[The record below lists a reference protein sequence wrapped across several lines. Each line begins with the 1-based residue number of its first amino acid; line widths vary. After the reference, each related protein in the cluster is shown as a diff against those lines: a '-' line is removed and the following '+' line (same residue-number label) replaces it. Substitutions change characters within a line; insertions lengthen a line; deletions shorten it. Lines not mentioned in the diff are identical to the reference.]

1 MEIQAP
7 GVRLSF
13 ERGPGALVVRILELE
28 LDAEGV
34 HNLARVIWELMERQ
48 FSYRLILEMDR
59 VDLLRSV
66 LIGQLLLLYNQIQ
79 DHGGLIRIC
88 GLSEYNRE
96 VLQQCRLDAHFP
108 SYSTRTEAALGR

>member
-7 GVRLSF
+7 GVRLQS

-34 HNLARVIWELMERQ
+34 HDLAMLIWELMERQ

-59 VDLLRSV
+59 VDVLRSV
-66 LIGQLLLLYNQIQ
+66 LIGQLLVLYSRIHEH
-79 DHGGLIRIC
+79 DGLIRVC
-88 GLSEYNRE
+88 GLSDYNRE
-96 VLQQCRLDAHFP
+96 VIQQCRLDSHFP
-108 SYSTRTEAALGR
+108 LYASRAEAALGR

>member
-1 MEIQAP
+1 MEIQSP
-7 GVRLSF
+7 GVRLAI

-28 LDAEGV
+28 TDADGV
-34 HNLARVIWELMERQ
+34 HQLARMIWELMERQ

-88 GLSEYNRE
+88 GLSDYNRE
-96 VLQQCRLDAHFP
+96 VLQQCRLEGHFP
-108 SYSTRTEAALGR
+108 HYSTPTEAALGR